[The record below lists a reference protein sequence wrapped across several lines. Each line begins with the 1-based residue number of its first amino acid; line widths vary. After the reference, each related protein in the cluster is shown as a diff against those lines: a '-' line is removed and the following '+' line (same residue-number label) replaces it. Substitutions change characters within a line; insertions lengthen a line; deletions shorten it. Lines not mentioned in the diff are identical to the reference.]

1 MPAEINRVFIVSN
14 ELEEGRVNM
23 FRGVTPRYGNGWYE
37 KNNTSCAEKGLSF
50 AVATGLKV
58 APFLVLFNGRRIFTG
73 GKVVW
78 REVLVKSA
86 WDTLST
92 GAAVGLFLGSY
103 CSINNL
109 LGVATIGTAAV
120 SAGMAASMFSLRK
133 PAQMP
138 LFFLGGATFAGVLW
152 STSWQLQAMA
162 EEQPTVTQK
171 K

>member
-1 MPAEINRVFIVSN
+1 
-14 ELEEGRVNM
+14 M
-23 FRGVTPRYGNGWYE
+23 FRGVTPRYGSDWYE
-37 KNNTSCAEKGLSF
+37 RHHSSCFEKGVSF

-58 APFLVLFNGRRIFTG
+58 APFLVLLNGRRVFTG

-109 LGVATIGTAAV
+109 LGVATIGTASF
-120 SAGMAASMFSLRK
+120 SAGLAASMFSLRK

-138 LFFLGGATFAGVLW
+138 FFFLGGATFAGVLW
-152 STSWQLQAMA
+152 TSSWQLQAMA
-162 EEQPTVTQK
+162 EEK
-171 K
+171 M